1 MSLPLLFAQ
10 FVLNPAPPQ
19 IEPEFTRPAVIREQ
33 GPSPEFYRRDPRIV
47 FGVAHTQVGT
57 QIRAVPSAGI
67 AFTVDALGGALLRM
81 GRTSEWGAI
90 VEGGYSYVGFSE
102 HFAVVGLGLAHHCV
116 PDYDG
121 EPHRERTLS
130 FAISAFAL
138 GGVSDARSA
147 TGFRAQIALGAPYA
161 LFTFG
166 YQLVQTDAVTT
177 HELRFTLATLAVFG
191 GRS

>member
-1 MSLPLLFAQ
+1 MPLPLLFAQ
-10 FVLNPAPPQ
+10 LLLNPAPPQ
-19 IEPEFTRPAVIREQ
+19 VEPAFARPAVIREE
-33 GPSPEFYRRDPRIV
+33 GPSPEFYRRDPRV
-47 FGVAHTQVGT
+47 VYGVAHTQVGAQLRIAPT
-57 QIRAVPSAGI
+57 AGI

-102 HFAVVGLGLAHHCV
+102 HFVLAGLGLAHHCV

-121 EPHRERTLS
+121 EPTRERALS
-130 FAISAFAL
+130 IALTVHGLGGFSETRSAL
-138 GGVSDARSA
+138 G
-147 TGFRAQIALGAPYA
+147 FRGQISIGAPYA